1 MVWAEYGNWGI
12 DYSNLAVL
20 STFLPDWLASVKRD
34 FNHPSII
41 GWIPFNETWDYG
53 PRHTKC
59 SPLIINTV
67 YNQTKMLDPSR
78 PCIDA
83 SGNYHF
89 VTDIFD
95 VHDYEQNC
103 ELFKEHYDKLY
114 TENDLYDRCGKS
126 RQRWNGEPVMVS
138 EYGGIGFQ
146 LETNGFEKGR
156 TGNWSY
162 GKAALSFDEFYAR
175 YEALTT
181 ALLDNPMMCGFCYT
195 QLTDVEQEKN
205 GLFNYDDRSPKFDM
219 AIISGINKKKAAIE
233 E

>member
-1 MVWAEYGNWGI
+1 
-12 DYSNLAVL
+12 
-20 STFLPDWLASVKRD
+20 
-34 FNHPSII
+34 
-41 GWIPFNETWDYG
+41 
-53 PRHTKC
+53 
-59 SPLIINTV
+59 
-67 YNQTKMLDPSR
+67 MLDPSR